1 MMGRFVLEDLTG
13 TLPCILFAD
22 HFDRFGPLLE
32 DEAVVIV
39 KGFVRERGSDTEM
52 NVDDLVPL
60 KKATRKLLDKF
71 ELTIDEAMTRRE
83 LLDLRDFLIENH
95 GPTPLRFRIR
105 LPTCDA
111 LGPPSDDF
119 TVQNTPDFVAAVEEM
134 LGEGSLTKH
143 YAG

>member
-1 MMGRFVLEDLTG
+1 
-13 TLPCILFAD
+13 
-22 HFDRFGPLLE
+22 
-32 DEAVVIV
+32 
-39 KGFVRERGSDTEM
+39 VRERGSDTEM

-60 KKATRKLLDKF
+60 KKATRKLLERV

-111 LGPPSDDF
+111 VGPPSGEF
-119 TVQNTPDFVAAVEEM
+119 KVQSSPGFVEALEEM
-134 LGEGSLTKH
+134 LGEGSLSKH